1 MPIWIWFVFAG
12 ILVSAVM
19 AVYTARKDQV
29 QEHDWIEQQGQKYME
44 RIQQEQETRSNESSE
59 NNEQK
64 DPA

>member
-44 RIQQEQETRSNESSE
+44 RIQQEQEIL
-59 NNEQK
+59 
-64 DPA
+64 

>member
-12 ILVSAVM
+12 ILVSAIM
-19 AVYTARKDQV
+19 AVYTARKDQE

-44 RIQQEQETRSNESSE
+44 RMLQEQETRSSE
-59 NNEQK
+59 LDTSEQK

>member
-1 MPIWIWFVFAG
+1 MPIWIWFIFAG

-29 QEHDWIEQQGQKYME
+29 QEQDWIEQQGQKYME
-44 RIQQEQETRSNESSE
+44 RMLQEQEIRSSE
-59 NNEQK
+59 QDNSEQK